1 MNEINIY
8 CDESSHLSYDGKK
21 YMILGAV
28 TCKIDARKRICSDIK
43 KIKQKY
49 NISIN
54 SEMKWT
60 KISNSKVLPAYL
72 ELIEYFFKEPNL
84 RFRGLIAEKDNLD
97 NDRYNDGSYNKWY
110 YKMYYLLLNQ
120 LLTPQYS
127 YNIFIDIKD
136 TKGSKNV
143 NKLKE
148 VLCNNMYDYKS
159 EIIKKVQQIRSD
171 EVEIMQITDILI
183 GALNYINNGNF
194 EEKINIGKKEVI
206 NKIIEM
212 SGCNLRSST
221 PYSYN
226 YFNLFIW
233 KPRTDGK

>member
-1 MNEINIY
+1 MSEINIY
-8 CDESSHLSYDGKK
+8 CDESSHLSYDGEN

-28 TCKIDARKRICSDIK
+28 SCDKEVRKRICEDIR

-49 NISIN
+49 KISIK

-60 KISNSKVLPAYL
+60 KVSNSKTLPAYV
-72 ELIEYFFKEPNL
+72 ELIEYFFKESHL
-84 RFRGLIAEKDNLD
+84 KFRGLIAEKNNLD
-97 NDRYNDGSYNKWY
+97 NDKYNNGSYNIWY

-120 LLTPQYS
+120 ILKPQSS
-127 YNIFIDIKD
+127 YNIYIDIKD

-143 NKLKE
+143 KLLKD
-148 VLCNNMYDYKS
+148 VLCNNIYDYKS

-183 GALNYINNGNF
+183 GALNYINNGDF
-194 EEKINIGKKEVI
+194 EKKNNLGKKQI
-206 NKIIEM
+206 TNRIIEL

-221 PYSYN
+221 PYGYSN
-226 YFNLFIW
+226 FNLFMW
-233 KPRTDGK
+233 RPRINGK